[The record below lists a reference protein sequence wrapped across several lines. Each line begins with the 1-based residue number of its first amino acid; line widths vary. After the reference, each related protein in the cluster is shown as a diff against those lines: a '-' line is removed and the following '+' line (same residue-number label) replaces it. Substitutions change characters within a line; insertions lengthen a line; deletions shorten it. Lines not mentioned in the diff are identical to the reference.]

1 MSDMIFYTE
10 PDFQGESLT
19 IASHDNVEVYAL
31 TKWTYR
37 SVRLNNNKAM
47 ISASYND
54 FDPVNQQE
62 NFMSEDIR
70 DLADTIHVKDSLSSV
85 TVFNLNSDDIIV
97 SMDAHC
103 DMRGLKTNI
112 DSEAKQPPL
121 FDSYCFEKYTTDA
134 ISGTLAILNPVTLLS
149 SDVYLTCESHSIY
162 SVGSIGT
169 GYGTATTA
177 TITYSPETKDVVV
190 TPAAKQ
196 VSVTVEKV
204 DEHHFLAHFVYDCGI
219 YDHCIMHPEEDY
231 RGYNAITPEDQFSNV
246 RNVSGSWNYK
256 SMEIIS
262 DSNYKTS
269 WLWTDYPAGGDG
281 YDMSQYRSF
290 TTSTSLPRFNN
301 IFDSGSSN
309 QVSLAYSAGGIPV
322 LLRLTNTDASA
333 NWKDFVIESYF
344 NTEMFTVRVPI
355 EYHTFCAN
363 NPDAAQPGMVCVVN
377 ESNLHQD
384 FNTCLL
390 RYGSLSTDGA
400 TVTWAGETT
409 LNIEYASTDTLTLS
423 LGSEAPADWVITAV
437 TRGDDCW
444 YVDLSGSVPA

>member
-1 MSDMIFYTE
+1 
-10 PDFQGESLT
+10 
-19 IASHDNVEVYAL
+19 
-31 TKWTYR
+31 
-37 SVRLNNNKAM
+37 
-47 ISASYND
+47 
-54 FDPVNQQE
+54 
-62 NFMSEDIR
+62 
-70 DLADTIHVKDSLSSV
+70 
-85 TVFNLNSDDIIV
+85 
-97 SMDAHC
+97 
-103 DMRGLKTNI
+103 
-112 DSEAKQPPL
+112 
-121 FDSYCFEKYTTDA
+121 
-134 ISGTLAILNPVTLLS
+134 
-149 SDVYLTCESHSIY
+149 
-162 SVGSIGT
+162 
-169 GYGTATTA
+169 
-177 TITYSPETKDVVV
+177 
-190 TPAAKQ
+190 
-196 VSVTVEKV
+196 
-204 DEHHFLAHFVYDCGI
+204 
-219 YDHCIMHPEEDY
+219 
-231 RGYNAITPEDQFSNV
+231 
-246 RNVSGSWNYK
+246 
-256 SMEIIS
+256 
-262 DSNYKTS
+262 
-269 WLWTDYPAGGDG
+269 
-281 YDMSQYRSF
+281 MSQYRSF

>member
-19 IASHDNVEVYAL
+19 VASHDNVEVYAL

-204 DEHHFLAHFVYDCGI
+204 DENHFLAHFTYDCGI

-231 RGYNAITPEDQFSNV
+231 RSYNAITPEDQFSNV
-246 RNVSGSWNYK
+246 RNESGSWNYK

-269 WLWTDYPAGGDG
+269 WLWTDYPAGGVG

-344 NTEMFTVRVPI
+344 NTQIFTIHYPI

-377 ESNLHQD
+377 ENNNLQD
-384 FNTCLL
+384 FNTCIL

-409 LNIEYASTDTLTLS
+409 LNIEYASSDTLTLS
-423 LGSEAPADWVITAV
+423 LGSNAPADWVITAV